1 MGMRKTFM
9 NIKVMLRGQ
18 IWLFNSDPTIGDE
31 IGKTRP
37 AIIVNN
43 DEIGTLRLKVV
54 VPITAWN
61 DAFASVL
68 WMVRLEPS
76 AENGLSKTSAA
87 DTFQVRSISQQRL
100 TRQIGILSDEQM
112 QNISKALAIVLC
124 IN

>member
-1 MGMRKTFM
+1 MR
-9 NIKVMLRGQ
+9 RGQ
-18 IWLFNSDPTIGDE
+18 IWLFNSDPSIGDE

-68 WMVRLEPS
+68 WMVRLEPNT
-76 AENGLSKTSAA
+76 ENGLSKTSAA
-87 DTFQVRSISQQRL
+87 DTFQVRAISQQRL

-112 QNISKALAIVLC
+112 QNISKALGIVLS

>member
-1 MGMRKTFM
+1 MR
-9 NIKVMLRGQ
+9 RGQ
-18 IWLFNSDPTIGDE
+18 IWLFNSNPTVGDE

-43 DEIGTLRLKVV
+43 DEIGTLGLKVV
-54 VPITAWN
+54 VPITGWN
-61 DAFASVL
+61 DAFAGVL

-100 TRQIGILSDEQM
+100 IRQLGILSDEQM
-112 QNISKALAIVLC
+112 QNISKALAVVLS